1 MESYLSKFKAGKVT
15 TNPYIAQYEDIEKQ
29 TEENKVVKE
38 KQAELD
44 YKRELSGNPV
54 FGMEEKEAVTYAV
67 QMGATDTVRGIGQ
80 LFAKGLSIESLDDK
94 LKTDYKKLETIFQDP
109 EYGKQAFT
117 AFLTSAISLDPVSY
131 APIFGWMKKAKL
143 ADTLWSTT
151 KYAGKTT
158 AVVGGLGYTAE
169 DSPGLLTDENS
180 GFVLKK
186 LEQIGIT
193 AAAGM
198 TLIGLGG
205 GAVDIVYR
213 AKTGKSIFAG
223 NNEVIAKDSNIK
235 LDEGEQVTAR
245 PLQVN
250 DVITAP
256 DKKNTG
262 TIVAINE
269 KTGVARVLFV
279 NKKKGTTATK
289 NFKLDDLQPPA
300 EGAAKKST
308 TDPIDEKIQ
317 RPAEVL
323 FVVDDAGNL
332 VTRDPKTKTRY
343 NISKAIDEKGKVIE
357 GQWEIRT
364 TLDLKKKPGESIANL
379 KKRKTTITVVKSKTK
394 AKEYVEK
401 QLEPTLAAERKIP
414 VTKEEIVKEV
424 TELNLDPPTKDTQ
437 GILQKW
443 EDGGGKAIVEAM
455 RRNPIESVSTIAGA
469 GIGYVSDDDPRLT
482 WQQRTLN
489 SMLTAGA
496 FYGFARG
503 GRKLDAKLV
512 DKNLYDKS
520 LYETVE
526 RAFVSDYGIDANHIA
541 RRQQFTSDKNGILKI
556 FGDIAVDINK
566 KATDEEETILYQ
578 LITGQVENI
587 GKLHRD
593 IVKLSEDGRKVITEY
608 AQELVER
615 GLLNKE
621 VFEKNVDTYLKRSYL
636 FHEARNLNL
645 TKTQSYEVSKKVR
658 LIGDEL
664 KPRGIIDKGV
674 TRKKFED
681 PEGPYQ
687 KDGTWEVF
695 GKEAAEPKATD
706 KLTVRRQLTKTERVK
721 LEEIENASY
730 AMLQTGR
737 LLANDVAAARYFDDI
752 AADTNITL
760 SKEQWDLL
768 PLKQKNE
775 YVQIPKTRI
784 EGTAVPKF
792 GKNLTG
798 KYVQIDVANDIAHTF
813 NLRKATLEILEDGSS
828 TRATINKAKAAQTV
842 WKKMKTVYN
851 PATHVGNVTS
861 NFMLL
866 DLVANVPIKYLGK
879 AIKEMVGSKIAGK
892 RTKIYEEA
900 IVDGI
905 ADSSL
910 VSKEL
915 NAKGGSIIEKEMKV
929 LGEDHGF
936 IKKGRDISIGGF
948 NVNPKQYWNY
958 VTDISKKIKK
968 YSADQMEDLYQA
980 EDTVFRLATY
990 MHRIDTG
997 KGRTKAA
1004 LDAKKYFVDYNIN
1017 ASGVNF
1023 LRNTVLPF
1031 VSYSYRAVP
1040 LVGFAAIR
1048 RPAKFAKWALGIYGV
1063 NKAGELYMEDD
1074 GKINQLTMR
1083 ESVNKN
1089 MYGLPF
1095 LPKTNLRM
1103 PYNDSYGQAMYLD
1116 VQRYLPGGNFFESR
1130 NPESP
1135 GILNEYI
1142 PAMLQPGGI
1151 YWDAASTLAFAKD
1164 PFTGDDLSSLN
1175 TKERIV
1181 HFAERFGPNVP
1192 YLNPYSFASE
1202 SVRKAKQAQV
1212 GQTEAGR
1219 ITQPSPY
1226 TATRTPAIEI
1236 LRGLGIRFNPQ
1247 SEQVNMQAV
1256 RYNIDSAIADI
1267 DKKIGKND
1275 TAVMYENKTEKEH
1288 TEEDTKLQDARAIL
1302 LLQKAVLVEKT
1313 SQIYSD
1319 RLQENVEEGVL
1330 TRILKERNAK
1340 ATGGLI
1346 EGEDTVPFTKQNPAE
1361 RVNPFTGLPY
1371 QKADLTEGG
1380 VLLGFLKDRVARVP
1394 KADGNLV
1401 KKTMNKI
1408 SVYNTLKNKELSK
1421 NAITGIMATIDK
1433 ETGGTY
1439 DWQQEETGEGRGKG
1453 KGYGLFQLDPD
1464 GDHVKQY
1471 TKFLK
1476 RTAKK
1481 DSENSQIDYF
1491 LDTIKNKKSEGY
1503 ISNGSG
1509 NGDVLEELFK
1519 TGTPEEITKQITER
1533 WERPGDWVD
1542 LVQATKKDNYGQQVK
1557 TTTGLKIVDDKYI
1570 AERKEAYA
1578 NNLAD
1583 RQQRASKLAVN
1594 LTKLET
1600 ELEKTPV
1607 KVQPK
1612 VKFIEDSEGSS
1623 IKEIDLSSLPQK
1635 RKPLSNGKLS
1645 GALQRRQK
1653 YSA

>member
-1 MESYLSKFKAGKVT
+1 
-15 TNPYIAQYEDIEKQ
+15 
-29 TEENKVVKE
+29 
-38 KQAELD
+38 
-44 YKRELSGNPV
+44 
-54 FGMEEKEAVTYAV
+54 
-67 QMGATDTVRGIGQ
+67 
-80 LFAKGLSIESLDDK
+80 
-94 LKTDYKKLETIFQDP
+94 
-109 EYGKQAFT
+109 
-117 AFLTSAISLDPVSY
+117 
-131 APIFGWMKKAKL
+131 
-143 ADTLWSTT
+143 
-151 KYAGKTT
+151 
-158 AVVGGLGYTAE
+158 
-169 DSPGLLTDENS
+169 
-180 GFVLKK
+180 
-186 LEQIGIT
+186 
-193 AAAGM
+193 
-198 TLIGLGG
+198 
-205 GAVDIVYR
+205 
-213 AKTGKSIFAG
+213 
-223 NNEVIAKDSNIK
+223 
-235 LDEGEQVTAR
+235 
-245 PLQVN
+245 
-250 DVITAP
+250 
-256 DKKNTG
+256 
-262 TIVAINE
+262 
-269 KTGVARVLFV
+269 
-279 NKKKGTTATK
+279 
-289 NFKLDDLQPPA
+289 
-300 EGAAKKST
+300 
-308 TDPIDEKIQ
+308 
-317 RPAEVL
+317 
-323 FVVDDAGNL
+323 
-332 VTRDPKTKTRY
+332 
-343 NISKAIDEKGKVIE
+343 
-357 GQWEIRT
+357 
-364 TLDLKKKPGESIANL
+364 IANL

-455 RRNPIESVSTIAGA
+455 RRNPTESVSTIAGA
-469 GIGYVSDDDPRLT
+469 GVGYVSDDDPRLT
-482 WQQRTLN
+482 WQQKTLN

-496 FYGFARG
+496 FYGVARG

-512 DKNLYDKS
+512 DKNIYNTLTKDNKRFVIPEGKS
-520 LYETVE
+520 LYKTVE
-526 RAFVSDYGIDANHIA
+526 RALVSDYGIDANHIV

-566 KATDEEETILYQ
+566 KATDEEEAILYQ
-578 LITGQVENI
+578 LMTGQVENI

-593 IVKLSEDGRKVITEY
+593 LVKLSEDGRKVITEY
-608 AQELVER
+608 AQELSER

-645 TKTQSYEVSKKVR
+645 TKTQSYDVAKKVR

-695 GKEAAEPKATD
+695 GKDAAEPKATD

-760 SKEQWDLL
+760 TKEQWDLL
-768 PLKQKNE
+768 PLKQKDE
-775 YVQIPKTRI
+775 YVQIPKTKI

-813 NLRKATLEILEDGSS
+813 NLRKATLEILEDGSD
-828 TRATINKAKAAQTV
+828 TRAFIDTAKAAQTV

-879 AIKEMVGSKIAGK
+879 AIKEMAGSKIAGK

-900 IVDGI
+900 IIDGI

-915 NAKGGSIIEKEMKV
+915 NTKGGSIIEKEMKE
-929 LGEDHGF
+929 LGEAHGF
-936 IKKGRDISIGGF
+936 SKKGKDISIGGF

-1017 ASGVNF
+1017 ASGINF

-1063 NKAGELYMEDD
+1063 DKAGELYTEDD

-1103 PYNDSYGQAMYLD
+1103 PYNDKYGQAIYLD
-1116 VQRYLPGGNFFESR
+1116 VQRYLPGGNFFEGR
-1130 NPESP
+1130 NPEAP
-1135 GILNEYI
+1135 GFDGL

-1151 YWDAASTLAFAKD
+1151 YFDLASTLVASRD
-1164 PFTGDDLSSLN
+1164 PFTGESLTDLSL
-1175 TKERIV
+1175 KEKIG

-1202 SVRKAKQAQV
+1202 AVRKAKQAQV

-1219 ITQPSPY
+1219 STQPSPY

-1288 TEEDTKLQDARAIL
+1288 TKEDTKLQDDRAIL

-1319 RLQENVEEGVL
+1319 RLQENVEKGVL

-1346 EGEDTVPFTKQNPAE
+1346 EGEDTVPHTKQNPAE

-1371 QKADLTEGG
+1371 QQADLTGGG
-1380 VLLGFLKDRVARVP
+1380 VLLGLLKDRVARVP
-1394 KADGNLV
+1394 KADG
-1401 KKTMNKI
+1401 
-1408 SVYNTLKNKELSK
+1408 
-1421 NAITGIMATIDK
+1421 G
-1433 ETGGTY
+1433 
-1439 DWQQEETGEGRGKG
+1439 
-1453 KGYGLFQLDPD
+1453 
-1464 GDHVKQY
+1464 
-1471 TKFLK
+1471 
-1476 RTAKK
+1476 
-1481 DSENSQIDYF
+1481 
-1491 LDTIKNKKSEGY
+1491 
-1503 ISNGSG
+1503 
-1509 NGDVLEELFK
+1509 
-1519 TGTPEEITKQITER
+1519 
-1533 WERPGDWVD
+1533 
-1542 LVQATKKDNYGQQVK
+1542 
-1557 TTTGLKIVDDKYI
+1557 
-1570 AERKEAYA
+1570 
-1578 NNLAD
+1578 
-1583 RQQRASKLAVN
+1583 
-1594 LTKLET
+1594 
-1600 ELEKTPV
+1600 
-1607 KVQPK
+1607 
-1612 VKFIEDSEGSS
+1612 
-1623 IKEIDLSSLPQK
+1623 
-1635 RKPLSNGKLS
+1635 
-1645 GALQRRQK
+1645 
-1653 YSA
+1653 